1 MPQLITSINTKFGM
15 KETESKLVIKDESLL
30 LHNNYF
36 QAPFEILASSS
47 LIKELE
53 IPADIVFQLLIMK
66 ERPTVGLLLGEKIKN
81 RISTT

>member
-1 MPQLITSINTKFGM
+1 M